1 MAYSCTSA
9 PGSMLRDLLIAL
21 GLPLLLLLVVVTL
34 LERGG
39 GGLPASLQRLT
50 RHTPLL
56 WSVGMVLIIGVSL
69 LRWLLQ
75 R

>member
-1 MAYSCTSA
+1 
-9 PGSMLRDLLIAL
+9 MLRELVIAL
-21 GLPLLLLLVVVTL
+21 GLPLLLLLLVVTL

-39 GGLPASLQRLT
+39 GALPAPLQRLT
-50 RHTPLL
+50 HHTPLL
-56 WSVGMVLIIGVSL
+56 WAAGMVLIIGVSL

>member
-1 MAYSCTSA
+1 
-9 PGSMLRDLLIAL
+9 MLRELVIAL
-21 GLPLLLLLVVVTL
+21 GVPLLLLLVVVTL

-39 GGLPASLQRLT
+39 GALPAPLQRLT

-56 WSVGMVLIIGVSL
+56 WTAGMVLIIGVSL